1 MLKYVIIII
10 IIVIVSLIAII
21 NYNSNKL
28 NMIKNVSN
36 ETLSNHETLSN
47 NTFII
52 YNNENKI
59 LSIKNNKLQFIEN
72 SDDKLMI
79 GNHNN
84 LILIHNNLIY
94 ELGIDLQGNLITI
107 RIPDVIFS
115 IYKNK
120 LMCNN
125 FLLLNNNLRFTP
137 NNDNLVSI
145 KYC

>member
-1 MLKYVIIII
+1 M
-10 IIVIVSLIAII
+10 
-21 NYNSNKL
+21 
-28 NMIKNVSN
+28 
-36 ETLSNHETLSN
+36 
-47 NTFII
+47 
-52 YNNENKI
+52 
-59 LSIKNNKLQFIEN
+59 KNNKLQFIEN

-107 RIPDVIFS
+107 RIPDITFS
-115 IYKNK
+115 IYKNT
-120 LMCNN
+120 LICNN

>member
-1 MLKYVIIII
+1 
-10 IIVIVSLIAII
+10 
-21 NYNSNKL
+21 
-28 NMIKNVSN
+28 
-36 ETLSNHETLSN
+36 
-47 NTFII
+47 
-52 YNNENKI
+52 
-59 LSIKNNKLQFIEN
+59 
-72 SDDKLMI
+72 MI